1 MLNTQE
7 TESACVFCGSRHPQ
21 KTIIFPQTFTAY
33 QFVQAG
39 NKACSR
45 CAEMFTDPKYRRNSW
60 IIRNGKFEAIENVP
74 DFLLNLPSPP
84 FLLYL
89 TKAKRKHGWIR
100 AVQNPVL
107 STKRF
112 ILIVDEDKIMFDDK
126 TYADLYV
133 FAKNLYARRIPKTI
147 MLSGMPQPST
157 HRKYG
162 LTWKESFR
170 IRELQH
176 NPLWR
181 VIVEFF
187 KRAD

>member
-45 CAEMFTDPKYRRNSW
+45 CAEMFTDPKYRRNCW
-60 IIRNGKFEAIENVP
+60 IIRNGEFHVIEKP
-74 DFLLNLPSPP
+74 LEFLLNLPSPP
-84 FLLYL
+84 FLLYF
-89 TKAKRKHGWIR
+89 TKNKRKHGWIR
-100 AVQNPVL
+100 AVQNRVL
-107 STKRF
+107 SIKRF

-126 TYADLYV
+126 TYADLHAFV
-133 FAKNLYARRIPKTI
+133 KNLYARRIPKAV
-147 MLSGMPQPST
+147 MLGGMPQPST